1 MISAVVLAAG
11 TSQRMGQPKLLLPFN
26 GERVIEHVVRTV
38 TAADVDEVIVVIGH
52 RRAEMEQAL
61 AGLPVRVVFNP
72 DYAWGEMLSSIQAG
86 LKAASPATIAALI
99 ALGDQPRVSVATLNR
114 IAAALREGGDRIC
127 LPTFDGRRG
136 HPIGL
141 PRRFWSEVLALERGS
156 SLREVIRRHQS
167 ATVEI
172 PVPDDAVLLD
182 MDTPQEYAGLLAR
195 AAPKSHSINAS
206 ACGSAR
212 GGCHEGPLP

>member
-1 MISAVVLAAG
+1 MISAIVLAAG
-11 TSQRMGQPKLLLPFN
+11 ASQRMGQPKLLLPFN
-26 GERVIEHVVRTV
+26 GERVIEHVVGTV
-38 TAADVDEVIVVIGH
+38 TAADVDEVIVVVGY

-61 AGLPVRVVFNP
+61 AGLPARVVFNP
-72 DYAWGEMLSSIQAG
+72 DYAWGEMLSSVQVG
-86 LKAASPATIAALI
+86 LKAASPAATAALI

-114 IAAALREGGDRIC
+114 IATALREGGDRIY
-127 LPTFDGRRG
+127 LPTFGGRRG

-141 PRRFWSEVLALERGS
+141 PRRFWPEVLALERGS

-172 PVPDDAVLLD
+172 PVPDDAVLWD

-195 AAPKSHSINAS
+195 ARPPSRTA
-206 ACGSAR
+206 
-212 GGCHEGPLP
+212 